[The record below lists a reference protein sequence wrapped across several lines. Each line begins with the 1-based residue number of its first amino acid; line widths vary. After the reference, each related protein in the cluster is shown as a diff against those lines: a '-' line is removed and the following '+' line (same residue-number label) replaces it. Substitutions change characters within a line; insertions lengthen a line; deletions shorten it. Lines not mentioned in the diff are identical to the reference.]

1 MLTYSVTADNCNAP
15 KIIYKVEGLSSRA
28 AKFLAEH
35 LSQAFRQ
42 VEVIAEETGEVAYA
56 LYYDSDFKKPSMS
69 EVECLSIAQNI
80 LAD

>member
-42 VEVIAEETGEVAYA
+42 VEVFAEETGEVAYA

>member
-42 VEVIAEETGEVAYA
+42 VEVIAEETGEVAYT

-69 EVECLSIAQNI
+69 EVECLGIAQNI